1 MKHSTTS
8 RRPDDQNRAVRL
20 VSLWAS
26 RHLSQKQFLFVL
38 ALWTGIG
45 SAIAAQILK
54 LLIHEI
60 EHALTSQFDVT
71 HANWLFLV

>member
-45 SAIAAQILK
+45 SAIAAGIL
-54 LLIHEI
+54 L
-60 EHALTSQFDVT
+60 ALC
-71 HANWLFLV
+71 